1 MHLHDDVELEAARPN
16 EVLRG
21 ALLEAL
27 DLADRAGVALTMLS
41 ASQYGDGAPSLNMH
55 ASTSRSAGM
64 SHGDALRIL
73 LRVDKLHGL
82 ETGPVTESGAG
93 RLSVCHTARTAS
105 GCELNVYSVPSP
117 TALEAYRAGVR

>member
-1 MHLHDDVELEAARPN
+1 MVHDDVELDTARPN

-41 ASQYGDGAPSLNMH
+41 ASQYGEKSPTLNLH
-55 ASTSRSAGM
+55 ASSSAAAGM

-73 LRVDKLHGL
+73 LRVDKLHAV
-82 ETGPVTESGAG
+82 ETSGVTESSAG

-105 GCELNVYSVPSP
+105 GCELNVYAVPSP
-117 TALEAYRAGVR
+117 TALEAYRAGRS